1 MQSQSNQ
8 FINWS
13 YTITGKPELFAG
25 RGYTGHEY
33 LPWFNLYNMNGRL
46 YDPLVGRFLSPDPY
60 IADLTSTQEYN
71 RYSYCLNNPLIY
83 SDPSGYKKVPKQ
95 EDFNWQ
101 YHNYLNK
108 RFGGGSLYYLSN
120 TNGSG
125 SQTVQYYRLQSAYA
139 GLGND
144 LHLND
149 IRFIPTYTETV
160 WIAGAANGGVDMLNT
175 ASTVNTLAG
184 YGTDGA
190 LFLMAAQEGSRR
202 SAVLSSVNGRTSFYI
217 NSNKYLN
224 KLSAVGKG
232 AGYTFFGIGATISVA
247 QFGLNPT
254 LGQGI
259 KSTADIIASYG
270 TMTPAAPLSLIYFAV
285 DIGFEGNEKSGWEN
299 VIDANVQQQI
309 RIQQFQSEMTP
320 FGRGLHNGLMNWY

>member
-1 MQSQSNQ
+1 MILHATEIVWVGDASSQ
-8 FINWS
+8 
-13 YTITGKPELFAG
+13 
-25 RGYTGHEY
+25 
-33 LPWFNLYNMNGRL
+33 
-46 YDPLVGRFLSPDPY
+46 
-60 IADLTSTQEYN
+60 
-71 RYSYCLNNPLIY
+71 
-83 SDPSGYKKVPKQ
+83 
-95 EDFNWQ
+95 
-101 YHNYLNK
+101 
-108 RFGGGSLYYLSN
+108 GG
-120 TNGSG
+120 
-125 SQTVQYYRLQSAYA
+125 
-139 GLGND
+139 
-144 LHLND
+144 
-149 IRFIPTYTETV
+149 
-160 WIAGAANGGVDMLNT
+160 MLNT

-202 SAVLSSVNGRTSFYI
+202 SAVLPSVNGRTNFYI

-232 AGYTFFGIGATISVA
+232 AGYTFFGIGATISVV

-254 LGQGI
+254 VGQGI

-285 DIGFEGNEKSGWEN
+285 DIGFAGNGKSGWEN

-320 FGRGLHNGLMNWY
+320 MGRGLHNGLMNWY